1 MPIQRITRYVL
12 LLKELVH
19 QTWQDHADYQ
29 SLIDAV
35 ATVEKVAQHVNEHKR
50 KLINAEKI
58 KTIQSQIS
66 GMKEDLTLNE
76 DRVYI
81 TEGMVKELD
90 TTVPLSHYIFL
101 FNDVMVWTQLIN
113 KKKFVF
119 RKLNW
124 LNRTT
129 AEPDKLNS
137 LRVITDEWTT
147 CIYTNKKEEQNK
159 WLAYLENE
167 NYSPQSKKPT
177 QKRPDIV
184 FLNKQT
190 MLNNQLKEKLESM
203 KAKRNSKKDNQHD
216 RNSLREKKKS
226 PKKLKVEE
234 KETEDKLK
242 NRKANK
248 IRAATID
255 SKILTQHRQL
265 ADLMKQ
271 SFEKQKESKRS
282 SYSPPSPKSSNEKD
296 SIEIKGN
303 RSSHHDILV
312 HTKSSKK
319 SKSRDSKE
327 IKLKNSDKGEVDETS
342 TEQKKKQKKKKRSA
356 TLKPMKVG
364 RLSDESNL
372 DDNNEKSKT

>member
-19 QTWQDHADYQ
+19 QTWQDHVDYQ
-29 SLIDAV
+29 SLLDAV
-35 ATVEKVAQHVNEHKR
+35 DTVEKVAQHVNEHKR

-58 KTIQSQIS
+58 KTIQSQIY
-66 GMKEDLTLNE
+66 GLKEDLTSNE

-90 TTVPLSHYIFL
+90 ATVPISHYIFL
-101 FNDVMVWTQLIN
+101 FNDVMVWTQFIN
-113 KKKFVF
+113 KKKFIF

-167 NYSPQSKKPT
+167 NYTPPSKQPT
-177 QKRPDIV
+177 HKRPDIV

-190 MLNNQLKEKLESM
+190 MVNNQLKEKLQMM
-203 KAKRNSKKDNQHD
+203 KAKRNSKKAIPQEINPIK
-216 RNSLREKKKS
+216 EKKKS
-226 PKKLKVEE
+226 PKKLKLDSKEE
-234 KETEDKLK
+234 KEPDNKVRQRNKT
-242 NRKANK
+242 K

-255 SKILTQHRQL
+255 SKVLTQHRQL

-271 SFEKQKESKRS
+271 SFELKKEAKRS
-282 SYSPPSPKSSNEKD
+282 SYSPPSPKSSHDKD
-296 SIEIKGN
+296 SMEKIGN
-303 RSSHHDILV
+303 RSSHHDILM
-312 HTKSSKK
+312 HSKSSKK
-319 SKSRDSKE
+319 SKMRDSKE
-327 IKLKNSDKGEVDETS
+327 IKSKSSGKGEDDS
-342 TEQKKKQKKKKRSA
+342 EQKKKQKKKKRSA
-356 TLKPMKVG
+356 TLKPIKRG
-364 RLSDESNL
+364 SLSDGVILDNSN
-372 DDNNEKSKT
+372 DKI